1 MLASQI
7 CLLSPQGSDKAG
19 AGSATC
25 PGPDLTGWPPDT
37 PEPSLDLCCFISRP
51 WPCRKVE
58 LWFTGCVICQAG
70 LGKDLAYVD
79 LGDLT
84 GLG

>member
-25 PGPDLTGWPPDT
+25 PGPDLTGWPPGT
-37 PEPSLDLCCFISRP
+37 PEPSLDLCYFISRP